1 MKYISIS
8 IIIFSIAW
16 AFTAINERMFYYI
29 ADRVLWVT
37 MFIVMGA
44 IIVYLIAQLSKM
56 RQHNIT
62 IISTDNSR
70 HTTTNNVLNVSDSV
84 LNRIAE
90 SRQRMLSD

>member
-8 IIIFSIAW
+8 IVIFSIVW
-16 AFTAINERMFYYI
+16 ALTAINERMFYYI
-29 ADRVLWVT
+29 IDRALWVT
-37 MFIVMGA
+37 IFIAMA
-44 IIVYLIAQLSKM
+44 SIIIYLVKQLGKL

-70 HTTTNNVLNVSDSV
+70 HATTNNVLNVSDSV
-84 LNRIAE
+84 LDRIAE